1 MLDLI
6 LATHNAAKTREFVQI
21 LGSRFALADLT
32 KAGNVATVEETG
44 ATFEEN
50 AVLKA
55 VAASRAVAALVVA
68 DDSGLEVAA
77 LSGAPGVRS
86 ARYAGE
92 NATDEE
98 NVAKLLAELG
108 TVENRA
114 ARFCCAIA
122 VASQGQI
129 GGIFRSCV
137 TGVIAAAPRGDHG
150 FGYDPVF
157 IPDGSIQTFGELGEE
172 AKNRL
177 SHRALAVAQ
186 LREYLD
192 RLTSRS

>member
-1 MLDLI
+1 MLDLV
-6 LATHNAAKTREFVQI
+6 LATHNAHKTREFVQI
-21 LGSRFALADLT
+21 LGSRFALTDLT
-32 KAGNVATVEETG
+32 NAGDVATVEETG

-50 AVLKA
+50 AILKA
-55 VAASRAVAALVVA
+55 VEASRSVAALVLA

-77 LSGAPGVRS
+77 LNGAPGVRS

-98 NVAKLLAELG
+98 NVAKLLAELC

-114 ARFCCAIA
+114 ARFCCVIA

-129 GGIFRSCV
+129 GGVFRGCV
-137 TGVIAAAPRGDHG
+137 TGMIAAAPRGDNG

-157 IPDGSIQTFGELGEE
+157 IPDGFLQTFGELGEE

-186 LREYLD
+186 LRNYLD
-192 RLTSRS
+192 RQTRRS